1 VSWVR
6 AAWQWYSVNAPVI
19 NPIGTFVAAVGA
31 FATAA
36 ALAWA
41 GVQNARTAAR
51 RHEEQTNADRQRRI
65 TESFSNAV
73 EQLASE
79 KIEVRLGGIYALE
92 RISKESPDDHWVV
105 METLTAFVRE
115 HARWKKQDEI
125 ASETLVSLYD
135 DEKSNETQPEPTTD
149 IAAVLAVIVRRE
161 IENRDR
167 ERLKDVGLN
176 FRGCDLEGAFLGG
189 ARLEGAFLVGA
200 YLERADLANTHLE
213 GARLID
219 AHLQGAYLV
228 EAHLE
233 RAFLTGANL
242 KGANL
247 EKAHLEGAGL
257 LGAYLEGANLVEAHL
272 EEAFFSG
279 AHLEGANLEK
289 AHLEGADLA
298 RAEGLVPGQITQ
310 ASGDSRTI
318 LPEEVARPE
327 HWPSGS

>member
-6 AAWQWYSVNAPVI
+6 AAWQWYSVNAPLI

-65 TESFSNAV
+65 TESFSKAV

-115 HARWKKQDEI
+115 HARWKKQDAI

-161 IENRDR
+161 IENHDR

-176 FRGCDLEGAFLGG
+176 FRGCDLRGASLSTAHLERADLIDAHLEGAFLGG
-189 ARLEGAFLVGA
+189 AHLEGAFLVNTH
-200 YLERADLANTHLE
+200 LEGADLANTHLE
-213 GARLID
+213 GARLPG
-219 AHLQGAYLV
+219 AHLEGAYLV
-228 EAHLE
+228 EARLE
-233 RAFLTGANL
+233 GAFLTGANL

-247 EKAHLEGAGL
+247 GKAHLERAGL
-257 LGAYLEGANLVEAHL
+257 VGA
-272 EEAFFSG
+272 
-279 AHLEGANLEK
+279 
-289 AHLEGADLA
+289 
-298 RAEGLVPGQITQ
+298 
-310 ASGDSRTI
+310 
-318 LPEEVARPE
+318 
-327 HWPSGS
+327 